1 MINLDTADRV
11 EGITERIRNKD
22 ILFKFYHEFYSKF
35 ADCLK
40 YCPSNGLALEI
51 GSGFGFLKEIIPN
64 VVTSDV
70 IPYKIVDIVMDA
82 SNLPFD
88 DSSLKSVFMLNT
100 LHHIPDSTSLFNE
113 IERCLK
119 PDGRML
125 IIDQYNGW
133 FSKIIYRHLH
143 HEPYD
148 PNATSWCFQP
158 SGPLSGANGALCWI
172 IFYRDRALFEQ
183 LYPTL
188 KIIRNE
194 KGHILNFKYLVSDI
208 INSTL

>member
-1 MINLDTADRV
+1 
-11 EGITERIRNKD
+11 
-22 ILFKFYHEFYSKF
+22 
-35 ADCLK
+35 
-40 YCPSNGLALEI
+40 
-51 GSGFGFLKEIIPN
+51 
-64 VVTSDV
+64 
-70 IPYKIVDIVMDA
+70 MDA

-188 KIIRNE
+188 KIINISPNTPLRYWLSGGLKPWQLIPGTLFEISTKLDNWLSKKLPE
-194 KGHILNFKYLVSDI
+194 MSSFVEVELVKSAY
-208 INSTL
+208 